1 MIDILWRYY
10 TVVLGRKTN
19 DLERYTKEE
28 EYMSNITLRIVNES
42 GDTIMNSLSEAQLR
56 QEISTLDNEKWIFVD
71 GRMVNRGELA
81 NVEVADNATVIVT
94 PKIVAGRA

>member
-1 MIDILWRYY
+1 
-10 TVVLGRKTN
+10 
-19 DLERYTKEE
+19 
-28 EYMSNITLRIVNES
+28 MSNITLRIVNES

-71 GRMVNRGELA
+71 GRMVNRTELA

-94 PKIVAGRA
+94 PKIVAGRV

>member
-1 MIDILWRYY
+1 MIS
-10 TVVLGRKTN
+10 N
-19 DLERYTKEE
+19 ANKEE

-71 GRMVNRGELA
+71 GRMVNRSELA

>member
-1 MIDILWRYY
+1 MILNAD
-10 TVVLGRKTN
+10 
-19 DLERYTKEE
+19 KEE

-71 GRMVNRGELA
+71 GRMVNRSELA

-94 PKIVAGRA
+94 PKIVAGRV

>member
-1 MIDILWRYY
+1 
-10 TVVLGRKTN
+10 
-19 DLERYTKEE
+19 
-28 EYMSNITLRIVNES
+28 MSNITLRIVNES

-56 QEISTLDNEKWIFVD
+56 QVISTLDNEKWIFVD
-71 GRMVNRGELA
+71 GRMVNRSELA

>member
-1 MIDILWRYY
+1 
-10 TVVLGRKTN
+10 
-19 DLERYTKEE
+19 
-28 EYMSNITLRIVNES
+28 MSNITLRIVNES
-42 GDTIMNSLSEAQLR
+42 GDTIMDSLSEAQLR

-71 GRMVNRGELA
+71 GRMVNRSELA